1 MGAKLRKKPQGA
13 HIFLE
18 NVVPKRQEKGK
29 GNSQS
34 CEPPFQQ
41 IKTYILKDC
50 VGRCFVSTMQ
60 RYGGKD
66 DSERII
72 PFLSLFSGDSKGD
85 LRQIEGEVR
94 KIVAL
99 SQLLLHCGLS
109 QPPDLKILSA

>member
-50 VGRCFVSTMQ
+50 VGRSFVSTMQ
-60 RYGGKD
+60 RYGGID
-66 DSERII
+66 DSRRII
-72 PFLSLFSGDSKGD
+72 SILSLFSSDSTGD
-85 LRQIEGEVR
+85 LRQMKGEGR
-94 KIVAL
+94 KIVARC
-99 SQLLLHCGLS
+99 SFS
-109 QPPDLKILSA
+109 QPPRPLLA